1 MKKTSAP
8 NHLGDIPLHGSTLV
22 IALSE
27 TFASHQAQ
35 SSEFYPKQCDCDFLK
50 EDEPLT
56 TGYSCAVE
64 LLDEGRRDQEVLALL
79 SPEIMSE
86 IIYPIRGF
94 VDGIVLIIE
103 SSGSFFAISFSRS
116 LAVDFWI
123 SPSDDARVCQN

>member
-8 NHLGDIPLHGSTLV
+8 NHLGGIPVHGSTLV

-35 SSEFYPKQCDCDFLK
+35 SPEFYPKQCDFLK

-64 LLDEGRRDQEVLALL
+64 LPDEGQWDQEVLALL
-79 SPEIMSE
+79 SPETMSE

-123 SPSDDARVCQN
+123 SPSDGARVCQN